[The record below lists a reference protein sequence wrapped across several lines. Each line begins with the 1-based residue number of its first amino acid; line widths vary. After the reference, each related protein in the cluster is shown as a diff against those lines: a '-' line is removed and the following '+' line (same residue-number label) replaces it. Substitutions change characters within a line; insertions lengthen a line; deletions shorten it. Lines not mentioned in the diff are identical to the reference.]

1 MTQTQTPC
9 AGPTMAGRGD
19 AEWRFNWWAPFG
31 DERVEL
37 SDRQQ
42 RELQNA
48 LDEFARERVD
58 AVLERYAPC
67 ATWIPATGDIL
78 TCRAHAG
85 VIAEADLDEEIEQ
98 DLEQVNER
106 VQETVLEIVTVF
118 ERSAAA

>member
-9 AGPTMAGRGD
+9 AGPTMAGRGNP
-19 AEWRFNWWAPFG
+19 EWRFNWWAPFG

-48 LDEFARERVD
+48 LDELARGRVD

-67 ATWIPATGDIL
+67 ATWIPTTGDIL
-78 TCRAHAG
+78 TCRAHAE
-85 VIAEADLDEEIEQ
+85 VIAEADLDEEIE
-98 DLEQVNER
+98 LELEEVSEQVD
-106 VQETVLEIVTVF
+106 TMILDAIG
-118 ERSAAA
+118 RSAAA